1 MNPKRI
7 SRLLGVVMGVL
18 ACAMSSGVL
27 MSLLY
32 SDDQSL
38 WAFIASCLLTGVV
51 GAGFWLYGRG
61 QGRSPKSRRSNADE
75 LLQPR
80 EAIVVVTL
88 SWLLMGIF
96 GGIPYLFDG
105 SMTSFEDAFFES
117 CAGFTTTGSTILPEI
132 HQTLSKAGHFWRC
145 LTHWMGGMGIVVL
158 FVAIFPEL
166 GVGGKHLFKN
176 EVSGP
181 ITEGLRP
188 KIRETSAALW
198 RVYIGLTIANGLAL
212 WGLGGMDWFEATVHA
227 FSTMASGGF
236 STRNG
241 SMGEFGSP
249 MIDWISVVFML
260 AAGVNFSLY
269 YVSLFQGQLKQ
280 ALRDRELWLY
290 LGIVIGAVLMISGS
304 VWLDA
309 DRLMARE
316 THPAGADYHSFLTAL
331 RYGAFQTVSAI
342 TTTGLGTDN
351 FDDWSEFCR
360 MLLVMLMFIGGCA
373 GSTAGG
379 LKVFRVLVLFK
390 VMGIEI
396 YRAFRPA
403 AVKALRVGSSVIPEQ
418 TVHTIVVFTV
428 LFFMIFAGATLYV
441 CAMGHDLITSSTAV
455 IASITSVGP
464 GLGKVNGAS
473 NYGFFEP
480 SVKVLLSMCMILGR
494 LELFTVL
501 MLLMPSFWR
510 R

>member
-18 ACAMSSGVL
+18 SGAMSSGVL
-27 MSLLY
+27 ISLLVG
-32 SDDQSL
+32 DRQSL
-38 WAFIASCLLTGVV
+38 WAFGGSCALTALV
-51 GAGFWLYGRG
+51 GLGFWWFGRG
-61 QGRSPKSRRSNADE
+61 HGRATGKEGE

-80 EAIVVVTL
+80 EAIVVVSL
-88 SWLLMGIF
+88 SWLLVGLF
-96 GGIPYLFDG
+96 GGVPYLLDG
-105 SMTSFEDAFFES
+105 SMTSFADAFFEA

-132 HQTLSKAGHFWRC
+132 NQTLSQAGHFWRM

-198 RVYIGLTIANGLAL
+198 RIYIGLTVVNTLAL
-212 WGLGGMDWFEATVHA
+212 WGAGMGWFEALLHA
-227 FSTMASGGF
+227 FSTMSSGGF

-249 MIDWISVVFML
+249 LIDWITVAFMF
-260 AAGVNFSLY
+260 AAGVNFTLY
-269 YVSLFQGQLKQ
+269 YMALFQNQART
-280 ALRDRELWLY
+280 ALRDRELWMY
-290 LGIVIGAVLMISGS
+290 LGVTLAAGLVISGS
-304 VWLDA
+304 LWLDA
-309 DRLMARE
+309 ERLMARPN
-316 THPAGADYHSFLTAL
+316 HPVGADYHSVWTAL
-331 RYGAFQTVSAI
+331 RYGVFQTVSVI

-351 FDDWSEFCR
+351 FDDWSELCR
-360 MLLVMLMFIGGCA
+360 TLLVMLMFMGGCA
-373 GSTAGG
+373 GSTSGG
-379 LKVFRVLVLFK
+379 MKVFRVLVLFK
-390 VMGIEI
+390 VVGIEV
-396 YRAFRPA
+396 YRSFRPA
-403 AVKALRVGSSVIPEQ
+403 AVRALRVGSQVVPEQ
-418 TVHTIVVFTV
+418 TVHTIVVFV
-428 LFFMIFAGATLYV
+428 ALFVMIFAAATLFV
-441 CAMGHDLITSSTAV
+441 AAHGHDMITSATAV
-455 IASITSVGP
+455 LGSLTSVGP

-480 SVKVLLSMCMILGR
+480 SVKVALSGCMILGR

-501 MLLMPSFWR
+501 VLLMPSFWR